1 MTNAEKGTAMSAI
14 VIPFPAA
21 RRTGKIRR
29 AAEELI
35 KRAGERR
42 QGEGYWQNIIR
53 QMADRMVTSGIDDE
67 TVGRELEAFAGA
79 VGFEMARLQTRH
91 GGAA

>member
-1 MTNAEKGTAMSAI
+1 MTNAEKGKAMSAI

-21 RRTGKIRR
+21 RRMGKIRR
-29 AAEELI
+29 AAQELI

-42 QGEGYWQNIIR
+42 QGDGYWRHVVR
-53 QMADRMVTSGIDDE
+53 QMADGMAASGVDGDTID
-67 TVGRELEAFAGA
+67 RELNDFSRA

>member
-1 MTNAEKGTAMSAI
+1 MSAI

-21 RRTGKIRR
+21 RRAGKVRR
-29 AAEELI
+29 AAQELI

-42 QGEGYWQNIIR
+42 QGEGCWQNVVR
-53 QMADRMVTSGIDDE
+53 QTAARMAASGVDGNTID
-67 TVGRELEAFAGA
+67 RELNDFSRA
-79 VGFEMARLQTRH
+79 VCFEMARLQTRH